1 MKETAKSSPLPHIF
15 SDIVVDKCNLTKLV
29 ERIKEHKNNCGTNNV
44 ESPLWLPYSK
54 LNKVAASITKAV
66 ASKFATPPMQSFIHV
81 IMKRDTLLKLYINNF
96 IKVIAKPSNNE
107 QMFILSKLQNFLNKV
122 VGKISIQ
129 SFINRYTKQS
139 IQLLP
144 AY

>member
-1 MKETAKSSPLPHIF
+1 LKETAKSSPLPHIF
-15 SDIVVDKCNLTKLV
+15 SDIVVDKSNLTKHC
-29 ERIKEHKNNCGTNNV
+29 EQMEAYYA
-44 ESPLWLPYSK
+44 ESESRALIESKK
-54 LNKVAASITKAV
+54 LNIIAASIAKVVT
-66 ASKFATPPMQSFIHV
+66 FERPMKSFIHT
-81 IMKRDTLLKLYINNF
+81 IMKRDTLLKLYINTF
-96 IKVIAKPSNNE
+96 IKVIAKSSINE